1 MSAFIF
7 PADPFVGEEFTPENG
22 PTYIWNGYAWDVKSP
37 ARAAPSTVIPPG
49 VVVMWSG
56 LLTNIPNGW
65 ALCDG
70 TNSTP
75 NLSGKFIMGPD
86 SIYAMHSFGGSAD
99 STLPLHTHQVSQ
111 TRSVVTGTT
120 SGGGGHDHIVND
132 PGHTHGLW
140 CDNDTSGSGGG
151 GPRPYRQEYLNTS
164 QIASAASGITIAGA
178 PDHTHTFSIDI
189 VGGGVGSINDAG
201 ASPIGTNLPPYYVL
215 AYIIKL

>member
-37 ARAAPSTVIPPG
+37 ARSAPSTVIPPG

-56 LLTNIPNGW
+56 LLSNIPNGW

-86 SIYAMHSFGGSAD
+86 SVHAMHSFGGSAN
-99 STLPLHTHQVSQ
+99 STLVAHTHGIGSH
-111 TRSVVTGTT
+111 T
-120 SGGGGHDHIVND
+120 HPLND
-132 PGHTHGLW
+132 PGHSHGLW
-140 CDNDTSGSGGG
+140 CDNDTGGNAGS
-151 GPRPYRQEYLNTS
+151 GPRPMRQEFLNTT
-164 QIASAASGITIAGA
+164 QIASAVSGITIGPASGDTASAGVD
-178 PDHTHTFSIDI
+178 PT
-189 VGGGVGSINDAG
+189 
-201 ASPIGTNLPPYYVL
+201 GTNLPPYYVL

>member
-22 PTYIWNGYAWDVKSP
+22 PTYVWNGYAWDVKSP
-37 ARAAPSTVIPPG
+37 ARSAPSTVIPPG

-56 LLTNIPNGW
+56 AVTNIPNGW

-86 SIYAMHSFGGSAD
+86 SMYAMHSFGGSAD
-99 STLPLHTHQVSQ
+99 STLPLHTHAVSQ

-120 SGGGGHDHIVND
+120 EA
-132 PGHTHGLW
+132 
-140 CDNDTSGSGGG
+140 SGSHSHNTTTGSYVGGWDNQGPSYITVRNSVDG
-151 GPRPYRQEYLNTS
+151 GPWPGSTFNTS
-164 QIASAASGITIAGA
+164 VDGS
-178 PDHTHTFSIDI
+178 HTHTFSID
-189 VGGGVGSINDAG
+189 VAGGVASINDAG